1 MGQDLN
7 AVRFFVAVAD
17 AGSFRGAA
25 RALGIPKSNVS
36 RKVAE
41 LEEQLGTRLL
51 HRNTRRL
58 ALTDAGVAYH
68 GHASLAIG
76 TLQEAER
83 AATAAQAEPQG
94 LLRITASVNVVLLA
108 LQPILL
114 EFMTSY
120 PKVEVVVDL
129 SERVVDIVAE
139 QFDVALRAG
148 PLLDS
153 SLIAVRLGSAS
164 MRVFGS
170 PAYFQKHGHPRS
182 PSDLS
187 AHECLRMTTRSTN
200 IWQFIVKR
208 KTVDVKVKGRFE
220 CNNLTMLRDAA
231 IAGIGLTRLPE
242 VLARDPVQ
250 AGRLVQT
257 LETFAAPESPLH
269 AVFPSNRFVPPK
281 VRAFVDLLKQRI
293 PML

>member
-1 MGQDLN
+1 MGHDLN
-7 AVRFFVAVAD
+7 AVRMFVAVAD

-25 RALGIPKSNVS
+25 RILGIPKSNVS

-58 ALTDAGVAYH
+58 AMTDAGRAYH

-83 AATAAQAEPQG
+83 AAAAAQAEPQG
-94 LLRITASVNVVLLA
+94 LLRITASVNVGLLV

-114 EFMTSY
+114 EFMTRY
-120 PKVEVVVDL
+120 PRVELVVDL

-148 PLLDS
+148 PLTDS
-153 SLIAVRLGSAS
+153 SLIAVRLGGAP
-164 MRVFGS
+164 MRIFGS
-170 PAYFQKHGHPRS
+170 PGYFKKHGHPRK

-187 AHECLRMTTRSTN
+187 RHTCLRMTTRAPKV
-200 IWQFIVKR
+200 WQFVVKR
-208 KTVDVKVKGRFE
+208 KAIDVKVSGRFQ
-220 CNNLTMLRDAA
+220 CNNLSMLLNAA
-231 IAGIGLTRLPE
+231 IAGIGLARLPD
-242 VLARDPVQ
+242 VLAGEAVK
-250 AGRLVQT
+250 AGLLVPT
-257 LETFAAPESPLH
+257 LQTFAAPDALLH

-281 VRAFVDLLKQRI
+281 VRAFVDLLKERM
-293 PML
+293 PTL